1 MKWEKFKGALRPRL
15 GESSWLHNMLICTPV
30 WIGSSLSLPYMYNL
44 TAQLILQY
52 TVYISLTQIHL
63 FSHLKQFIWHNLA
76 LINLWD
82 LESFSNLH
90 VKLKGKWKW
99 LYPLK
104 NNILIAF
111 PMVVSA
117 GAKPCEVGLLDSGLN
132 NPTHR
137 IGGKPLQTTAFSVV
151 ASCKLTSSSMYCK
164 LQDEIDGIANN
175 CVQSI
180 MKVFIVCLKIL
191 IVNDNNLSSKIKPW
205 Q

>member
-1 MKWEKFKGALRPRL
+1 MKWEKFKGALRPFY
-15 GESSWLHNMLICTPV
+15 SI
-30 WIGSSLSLPYMYNL
+30 
-44 TAQLILQY
+44 QY
-52 TVYISLTQIHL
+52 TVYSIQYSLTQIHL

-205 Q
+205 LYFWLAICHTTMFVYLNVV